1 MKKLKILLLV
11 AIAVLTA
18 LAPTTLSAAEEPP
31 QEGGFYLIG
40 TAEHLRWFR
49 DQVNSGNNSISGR
62 LTQNI
67 DLSTNGAPEAWTPIG
82 GYFDVEGRPKDYFYQ
97 GVFDG
102 AGREVFGYKITAAEV
117 VEADYTKGREA
128 AAGLFGVA
136 GDRSKI
142 TDLVV
147 KGALDVQ
154 LTPSHGYDY
163 LHAGGVAGISKG
175 YIGSC
180 VNEEALH
187 ALNLG
192 GRSHLY
198 LGGIVGAC
206 SATIEN
212 CVNNAGVVGNAT
224 GRRYVGGIAGSAS
237 GSFVRECV
245 NNGGVTLEPGV
256 VDIQFHC
263 YVAGIAGYSDCDIL
277 NCVNNGHVTAAN
289 GTRYNSHIGGITG
302 SSSSSK
308 HITNCLNSANVAS
321 SQGETAY
328 VGGIVGF
335 KYNSSSYPNN
345 VAACANLG
353 KITTANA
360 KESHVGGGVGY
371 SGYDYGNQSPVYVS
385 NCANSGEIVVIN
397 SGKTANAGSLIG
409 CLITPTSCVE
419 NLGWLEGTAE
429 RAFGAYQANS
439 EEPAARMY
447 TEAEKSEIFTT
458 LSATLSSFAIPRNGG
473 SATIDLAT
481 WPANEL
487 FAGAVVDV
495 KPTFSVEGIVGYER
509 NGNKITLTPLALGR
523 TILTLD
529 VVAHATDLSADP
541 LALKKRLHFQYNYEL
556 IVTTEG
562 TPVEGIAVRP
572 KNAAVSVGGA
582 VRLTAAVTPE
592 DATDKSVIW
601 TSDNNGIARVTNGTV
616 TGVAPGKATITAKT
630 KDGGFTDS
638 CVVTV
643 NAVPVEKI
651 TVTPD
656 SLSLEVGG
664 ARQLTAAVEPVDA
677 TNKNIIWSTS
687 DRTTATVDAKGLVVA
702 AAAGSAVITATAADG
717 SGVKMDVSVNVRTPE
732 VAVEKV
738 TVEPTAAELPAGTT
752 LQLKA
757 TVTPVNATNK
767 EVRWK
772 SGNADVATVDAKG
785 LVKAIKDGKAVIT
798 AAAGGK
804 SATCEITVP
813 VIKATAITVTPTE
826 VELEIGGKAQ
836 LMATVEPENASN
848 KNVQWNSSNKATA
861 SVNGGVV
868 VGHKAGNAT
877 ITAKALGGDNVTTS
891 CKVTVKEKPQPA
903 PVVKPESVTLD
914 RTEAQLKAG
923 ATLQL
928 TATVLPENAADKSV
942 TWSSDNTKAATVDAK
957 GLVKAVAKGEATITV
972 KTNVEGKW
980 ATCKITVTE
989 EDEPSSGGSGG
1000 GGCNGGFGALAA
1012 AAAVLAAAK
1021 RRR

>member
-82 GYFDVEGRPKDYFYQ
+82 GCFDVEGRRKEYFYQ

-102 AGREVFGYKITAAEV
+102 AGRAVFGYKITAAEV
-117 VEADYTKGREA
+117 VEAYYTKGYEA

-154 LTPSHGYDY
+154 LTPSHGYKRLY
-163 LHAGGVAGISKG
+163 AGGVAGISRG

-180 VNEEALH
+180 VNEEALY
-187 ALNLG
+187 ALNL
-192 GRSHLY
+192 REYSHFY
-198 LGGIVGAC
+198 LGGIVGA
-206 SATIEN
+206 SYATIEN
-212 CVNNAGVVGNAT
+212 CVNNAGVVGNAA
-224 GRRYVGGIAGSAS
+224 GPRHVGGIVGSTGS
-237 GSFVRECV
+237 GLVRECV

-263 YVAGIAGYSDCDIL
+263 YVAGIVGYNGFDIL

-289 GTRYNSHIGGITG
+289 GTRDISHIGGITG
-302 SSSSSK
+302 YHDYNK
-308 HITNCLNSANVAS
+308 NITNCLNSANVAS
-321 SQGETAY
+321 SLGQTAY
-328 VGGIVGF
+328 VGGIVGY
-335 KYNSSSYPNN
+335 KKNDSMYPSS

-353 KITTANA
+353 KITAANA
-360 KESHVGGGVGY
+360 KESHVGGVVGY
-371 SGYDYGNQSPVYVS
+371 CKEYSNQGPVYVS
-385 NCANSGEIVVIN
+385 NCANSGEIIVIS
-397 SGKTANAGSLIG
+397 SGVTANAGSLIG
-409 CLITPTSCVE
+409 RLDTPAGHVE

-429 RAFGAYQANS
+429 RAFGAYQGNS

-592 DATDKSVIW
+592 DALIR
-601 TSDNNGIARVTNGTV
+601 A
-616 TGVAPGKATITAKT
+616 
-630 KDGGFTDS
+630 
-638 CVVTV
+638 
-643 NAVPVEKI
+643 
-651 TVTPD
+651 
-656 SLSLEVGG
+656 
-664 ARQLTAAVEPVDA
+664 
-677 TNKNIIWSTS
+677 
-687 DRTTATVDAKGLVVA
+687 
-702 AAAGSAVITATAADG
+702 
-717 SGVKMDVSVNVRTPE
+717 
-732 VAVEKV
+732 
-738 TVEPTAAELPAGTT
+738 
-752 LQLKA
+752 
-757 TVTPVNATNK
+757 
-767 EVRWK
+767 
-772 SGNADVATVDAKG
+772 
-785 LVKAIKDGKAVIT
+785 
-798 AAAGGK
+798 
-804 SATCEITVP
+804 
-813 VIKATAITVTPTE
+813 
-826 VELEIGGKAQ
+826 
-836 LMATVEPENASN
+836 
-848 KNVQWNSSNKATA
+848 
-861 SVNGGVV
+861 
-868 VGHKAGNAT
+868 
-877 ITAKALGGDNVTTS
+877 
-891 CKVTVKEKPQPA
+891 
-903 PVVKPESVTLD
+903 
-914 RTEAQLKAG
+914 
-923 ATLQL
+923 
-928 TATVLPENAADKSV
+928 
-942 TWSSDNTKAATVDAK
+942 
-957 GLVKAVAKGEATITV
+957 
-972 KTNVEGKW
+972 
-980 ATCKITVTE
+980 
-989 EDEPSSGGSGG
+989 SSGPATTTESP
-1000 GGCNGGFGALAA
+1000 A
-1012 AAAVLAAAK
+1012 
-1021 RRR
+1021 